1 MGVPHVEIWKR
12 LSRSV
17 LSSSGF
23 IMTKRKSYSI
33 VVLHSSSTR
42 AAIYLSGAV
51 EHLHFRLIGCSLR
64 ASGEGLVTIESY
76 QACAYQISTSL
87 WVVAA

>member
-1 MGVPHVEIWKR
+1 MWRFGRGSAGLCFYRVAS
-12 LSRSV
+12 LSQ
-17 LSSSGF
+17 
-23 IMTKRKSYSI
+23 KRKSYSI
-33 VVLHSSSTR
+33 VVIHRSPTR

-51 EHLHFRLIGCSLR
+51 EHLHFHLIGCSLR

-87 WVVAA
+87 